1 MHSHNL
7 NKWTHHHNFA
17 SASSVAARR
26 SLIVLIITFA
36 AMIIEIT
43 GGLWFNS
50 LALLADGW
58 HMGTHALAIGIT
70 VFAYWYSKK
79 HIHDRTFCFGTWKV
93 EVLGGYTSAI
103 LLVVIVGLMLFES
116 IERFLTPEPIN
127 YQAALV
133 IACVG
138 LAVNAICAVLL
149 GFKTDEHHHHHHHH
163 HHDHDH
169 DHSDLNLK
177 AAYLHVLTDAL
188 TSVLAILALSGG
200 LMFGW
205 AWLDPMMGIIG
216 AALVT
221 IWARSLIRQTSS
233 VLLDREMDEAT
244 TNSIKEELEKGTPA
258 NKTVVAD
265 LHLWRVGNE
274 SYACAATLV
283 THNSQLDSEAIKNR
297 LKSFKVAHTTL
308 EIQVCKDV

>member
-103 LLVVIVGLMLFES
+103 LLVVIAGL
-116 IERFLTPEPIN
+116 
-127 YQAALV
+127 
-133 IACVG
+133 
-138 LAVNAICAVLL
+138 
-149 GFKTDEHHHHHHHH
+149 
-163 HHDHDH
+163 
-169 DHSDLNLK
+169 
-177 AAYLHVLTDAL
+177 
-188 TSVLAILALSGG
+188 
-200 LMFGW
+200 
-205 AWLDPMMGIIG
+205 
-216 AALVT
+216 
-221 IWARSLIRQTSS
+221 
-233 VLLDREMDEAT
+233 
-244 TNSIKEELEKGTPA
+244 
-258 NKTVVAD
+258 
-265 LHLWRVGNE
+265 
-274 SYACAATLV
+274 
-283 THNSQLDSEAIKNR
+283 
-297 LKSFKVAHTTL
+297 
-308 EIQVCKDV
+308 

>member
-17 SASSVAARR
+17 NTSSVAARR
-26 SLIVLIITFA
+26 SLIVLIITFS
-36 AMIIEIT
+36 AMIIEII

-58 HMGTHALAIGIT
+58 HMGSHALAIGIT

-103 LLVVIVGLMLFES
+103 LLVVIAGLMLFES

-133 IACVG
+133 IAFVG
-138 LAVNAICAVLL
+138 LAVNAICALLL
-149 GFKTDEHHHHHHHH
+149 GFKTDEHHHHHNHHH
-163 HHDHDH
+163 HHHH
-169 DHSDLNLK
+169 NHSDLNLK

-205 AWLDPMMGIIG
+205 AWLDPMMGIVG

-244 TNSIKEELEKGTPA
+244 TDSIREELEKGTPA
-258 NKTVVAD
+258 DKTVVAD

-274 SYACAATLV
+274 SYACAATVV